1 MAEKKNP
8 EIKEKAIRLFW
19 ESPDGLPVYV
29 NQLQVTHAGGN
40 EFHIYFGYSAP
51 PLTYGLTEEEIEALP
66 DKISIKT
73 LANIVVTPE
82 MMRAIVKVLSENL
95 ANYEATKGEDK

>member
-1 MAEKKNP
+1 MAEKKKP

-19 ESPDGLPVYV
+19 ESPDSLPVYA
-29 NQLQVTHAGGN
+29 NHLQVTHAGGN

-66 DKISIKT
+66 DKITIKPLT
-73 LANIVVTPE
+73 NIVITPE
-82 MMRAIVKVLSENL
+82 MMRVIVKVMSENL
-95 ANYEATKGEDK
+95 ANYEEKKGQDK